1 MATANTSNT
10 VFDYT
15 IQLTT
20 IATQL
25 SVIANNS
32 TTIATQLS
40 VIANNTLTVATNS
53 LAVANNIKSM
63 ETAITTSIPEMNLHL
78 NTIKTLASTTG
89 IRIDEPWSWLSMS
102 SVLDY
107 SNQEGIDL
115 EQARARMSALEK
127 FQ

>member
-15 IQLTT
+15 IQLTAIADMMSIIANNSTT
-20 IATQL
+20 ISTQL

-32 TTIATQLS
+32 
-40 VIANNTLTVATNS
+40 LTVAT
-53 LAVANNIKSM
+53 NIKSM
-63 ETAITTSIPEMNLHL
+63 ETAITASIPEMNSHL
-78 NTIKTLASTTG
+78 NTIKILASTTG